1 MTIVG
6 CHVSGDGQAKI
17 SLIGVML
24 RQVRSSLRHLFWTH
38 VLTSGTMAMTLFVFG
53 AFMLLQVN
61 LERLLNGWG
70 EQIQITAYLTNNLGV
85 GDAQNLVKRIEALPE
100 VARVRHTD
108 QEQAW
113 RDFQTSLGTQSGLLD
128 GLPRDVL
135 PASIE
140 ITIKPEQR
148 DSLAVEQ
155 LAARLKTEKEIASVE
170 YPQEW
175 VERLG
180 LAVLAVE
187 WGKWMVGGVLFMAT
201 FFIVGSTVKLAL
213 FARKDEV
220 EIMQLV
226 GASEALIQAPFVLEG
241 MIQGL
246 VGAMLSLAALWAA
259 YLLLAQQTPSMG
271 GFLSPLGQLQ
281 FLDLQRM
288 ALLVA
293 GGCLLGAAGSLFSL
307 RRFVKTW
314 HASSVER

>member
-1 MTIVG
+1 V
-6 CHVSGDGQAKI
+6 KL
-17 SLIGVML
+17 SLIGVVL

-61 LERLLNGWG
+61 LERLLKICGD
-70 EQIQITAYLTNNLGV
+70 EIQITAYLNSKISA
-85 GDAQNLVKRIEALPE
+85 GDVQALLKRIEGLPE
-100 VARVRHTD
+100 VAQVRYIN

-113 RDFQTSLGTQSGLLD
+113 HDFQTALGTQSGLLD

-135 PASIE
+135 PASLE
-140 ITIKPEQR
+140 ITLKPSNR
-148 DSLAVEQ
+148 DSPVVEQ
-155 LAARLKTEKEIASVE
+155 FAERLKTEKEIASVE
-170 YPQEW
+170 YPQQW

-187 WGKWMVGGVLFMAT
+187 WGKWIVGGILFIAT

-220 EIMQLV
+220 EVMQLV
-226 GASEALIQAPFVLEG
+226 GASETLIQAPFVLEG

-246 VGAMLSLAALWAA
+246 AGATISLAALWAG
-259 YLLLAQQTPSMG
+259 YLLLREQTPSMG
-271 GFLSPLGQLQ
+271 GFLEPLGQVQ

-293 GGCLLGAAGSLFSL
+293 IGWLLGAAGSLVSL

-314 HASSVER
+314 HASTVKH

>member
-1 MTIVG
+1 M
-6 CHVSGDGQAKI
+6 KL
-17 SLIGVML
+17 SLIGVVL

-61 LERLLNGWG
+61 LERLLKIWG
-70 EQIQITAYLTNNLGV
+70 DEIQITAYLNNKIGA
-85 GDAQNLVKRIEALPE
+85 GDVQALLERIEALPE
-100 VARVRHTD
+100 VARVRHIN

-113 RDFQTSLGTQSGLLD
+113 RDFQTALGTQSGLLA

-135 PASIE
+135 PASLE
-140 ITIKPEQR
+140 ITLKPSNR
-148 DSLAVEQ
+148 DSPVVEQ
-155 LAARLKTEKEIASVE
+155 LAERLKTEKEIASVE

-187 WGKWMVGGVLFMAT
+187 WGKWIVGGILFMAT
-201 FFIVGSTVKLAL
+201 FFIVGSTVKLAI

-226 GASEALIQAPFVLEG
+226 GASETLIQAPFVLEG

-246 VGAMLSLAALWAA
+246 AGAIISLAALWAA
-259 YLLLAQQTPSMG
+259 YVLLREQTPSMG
-271 GFLSPLGQLQ
+271 GFLQPLGQLQ
-281 FLDLQRM
+281 FLDLQRV

-293 GGCLLGAAGSLFSL
+293 IGFLLGAAGSLFSL

-314 HASSVER
+314 YASPVKY

>member
-1 MTIVG
+1 V
-6 CHVSGDGQAKI
+6 KL
-17 SLIGVML
+17 SLIGVVL
-24 RQVRSSLRHLFWTH
+24 RQVRSSQRDLFWTH

-53 AFMLLQVN
+53 AFMLLQIN
-61 LERLLNGWG
+61 LERLLKIWG
-70 EQIQITAYLTNNLGV
+70 DEIQITAYLNNKISA
-85 GDAQNLVKRIEALPE
+85 GDVQALIKRIEALPE
-100 VARVRHTD
+100 VAQVRHVN

-113 RDFQTSLGTQSGLLD
+113 RDFQTALGAQSGLLD
-128 GLPRDVL
+128 GLPHDVL
-135 PASIE
+135 PASLE
-140 ITIKPEQR
+140 ITLKRGNR
-148 DSLAVEQ
+148 DTPVVEQ
-155 LAARLKTEKEIASVE
+155 LAERLKTEKELASVE

-187 WGKWMVGGVLFMAT
+187 WGKWILGGILFMAT

-226 GASEALIQAPFVLEG
+226 GASETLIQAPFVLEG

-246 VGAMLSLAALWAA
+246 AGAAISLAALWAA
-259 YLLLAQQTPSMG
+259 YLLLREQTPSMS
-271 GFLSPLGQLQ
+271 GFLEPLGQLQ

-288 ALLVA
+288 ALVVA
-293 GGCLLGAAGSLFSL
+293 IGWLLGAAGSLFSL

-314 HASSVER
+314 HASTVK